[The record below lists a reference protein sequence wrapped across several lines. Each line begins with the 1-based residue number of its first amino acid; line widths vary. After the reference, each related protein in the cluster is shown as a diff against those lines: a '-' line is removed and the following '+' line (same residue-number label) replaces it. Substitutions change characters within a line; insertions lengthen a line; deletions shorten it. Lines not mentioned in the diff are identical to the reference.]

1 MQPIEHKAMKT
12 SIWKRFF
19 RCDLNFHGGGHAAR
33 YNGHEAKRDAK
44 TTRTRLNRMLD
55 KLFQDK

>member
-1 MQPIEHKAMKT
+1 MKT

-19 RCDLNFHGGGHAAR
+19 RCGLNFHGGGHAAR

-44 TTRTRLNRMLD
+44 TTRTRLNRELD
-55 KLFQDK
+55 KLFQDKHTNK